1 MSKKTILT
9 KEQIQETINLYKKEN
24 IGLSKIGKLFNIT
37 RPTIKRILEE
47 NNISISNPGQK
58 WKGGKKEADKRYY
71 KKHKTKIK
79 IIYKK
84 WAKNN
89 KDNLHN
95 YHKKWRDDNRENLR
109 EQARNN
115 HKNRLKKD
123 PIYKLNQNIRTALWT
138 NLKENEVKKYKSTF
152 KILPFTLNELKIHLE
167 SLFTKNMN
175 WSNYGEW
182 HIDHIIP
189 LSYFKYTSINSI
201 NFLKCWSLKNLR
213 PMWKTNRVIDGVF
226 YEGNLN
232 KNNKINSV
240 NYQHIINEQKKIKE
254 KNNINFNINK
264 INLKD
269 TEIRTIERKQAEK
282 IINEY
287 EWLGYLPLYTK
298 YHFGIFFKIN
308 NEEKLGGVVC
318 YQPEYSN
325 NTDVWDKYEYKNKI
339 ITLSRGCC
347 LWWAPKN
354 TASYFITQT
363 LKWLK
368 QNTVYK
374 IITAT
379 VDPEAGEI
387 GKIYQS
393 LNWYYVG
400 LMPGN
405 IKNGKELKRTIYIID
420 KKIYNSRHMRK
431 KIGTAKKE
439 EIKKHFPNV
448 IIVQQHRKRRYFWF
462 IGNKKEKEHYK
473 NKIEY
478 LIKSYPKTIED
489 IYKIN

>member
-71 KKHKTKIK
+71 KKNKKKIK

-226 YEGNLN
+226 YEGN
-232 KNNKINSV
+232 
-240 NYQHIINEQKKIKE
+240 
-254 KNNINFNINK
+254 
-264 INLKD
+264 
-269 TEIRTIERKQAEK
+269 
-282 IINEY
+282 
-287 EWLGYLPLYTK
+287 
-298 YHFGIFFKIN
+298 
-308 NEEKLGGVVC
+308 
-318 YQPEYSN
+318 
-325 NTDVWDKYEYKNKI
+325 
-339 ITLSRGCC
+339 
-347 LWWAPKN
+347 
-354 TASYFITQT
+354 
-363 LKWLK
+363 
-368 QNTVYK
+368 
-374 IITAT
+374 
-379 VDPEAGEI
+379 
-387 GKIYQS
+387 
-393 LNWYYVG
+393 
-400 LMPGN
+400 
-405 IKNGKELKRTIYIID
+405 
-420 KKIYNSRHMRK
+420 
-431 KIGTAKKE
+431 
-439 EIKKHFPNV
+439 
-448 IIVQQHRKRRYFWF
+448 
-462 IGNKKEKEHYK
+462 
-473 NKIEY
+473 
-478 LIKSYPKTIED
+478 
-489 IYKIN
+489 